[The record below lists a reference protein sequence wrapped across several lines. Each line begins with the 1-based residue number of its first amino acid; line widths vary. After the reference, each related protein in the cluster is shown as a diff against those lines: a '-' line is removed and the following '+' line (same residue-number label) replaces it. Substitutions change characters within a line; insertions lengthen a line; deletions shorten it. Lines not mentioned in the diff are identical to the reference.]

1 MSKVA
6 VVTDSTACLPKE
18 LADQYDIHIAP
29 IEIIFDGKSYWD
41 EVDITPAEV
50 YAALPQLKKLPTTSP
65 PTPGA
70 YLELFEKLA
79 EKSRSILCIT
89 VSSKFSN
96 LFDTARTAAGMA
108 MEALPQVAI
117 EVLDSRTAAGAEG
130 LVALAAARAAAS
142 GKDLAQVIE
151 TAQAVMPKV
160 HMIALIDTLRY
171 LVKSGHI
178 PQAAAWV
185 ASLFSIKPII
195 QILPL
200 SGDASLAE
208 RIRTKSKAIDHLL
221 AIVRER
227 AGTNPLHVIIMHADT
242 LEEAKNLRERVTS
255 EFDCIESYI
264 KDFTPVM
271 GIQTGPGVLGI
282 AFYADN
288 EIK

>member
-1 MSKVA
+1 
-6 VVTDSTACLPKE
+6 
-18 LADQYDIHIAP
+18 
-29 IEIIFDGKSYWD
+29 
-41 EVDITPAEV
+41 
-50 YAALPQLKKLPTTSP
+50 
-65 PTPGA
+65 
-70 YLELFEKLA
+70 
-79 EKSRSILCIT
+79 
-89 VSSKFSN
+89 
-96 LFDTARTAAGMA
+96 MA

-151 TAQAVMPKV
+151 TAQAIMPKV

-185 ASLFSIKPII
+185 AALFSIKPII

-208 RIRTKSKAIDHLL
+208 RVRTKSKAIDHLL
-221 AIVRER
+221 VIVRER
-227 AGTNPLHVIIMHADT
+227 AGTNPLHVIIMHADA

-255 EFDCIESYI
+255 EFDCVESYI

-288 EIK
+288 EIKKRC